1 MRDKSRQDQQRRD
14 QRMME
19 ALQSPKWDTKLVAE
33 HTLRW
38 LKGQGLWNESLTLK
52 EVVGFMLH
60 RMVLEGEYASS
71 ICSMLDIWKGWAD
84 MGGMKR
90 TDYQKIVDNKATFAH
105 ATLLI
110 ALIKDTSTALDG
122 TLAMDL
128 QECLRIWRKV
138 RLG

>member
-1 MRDKSRQDQQRRD
+1 
-14 QRMME
+14 MME